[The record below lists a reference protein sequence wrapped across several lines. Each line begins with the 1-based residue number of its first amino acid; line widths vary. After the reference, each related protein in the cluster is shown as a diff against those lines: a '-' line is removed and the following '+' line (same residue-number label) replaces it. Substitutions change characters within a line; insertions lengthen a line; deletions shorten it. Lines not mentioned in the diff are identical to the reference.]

1 METTRNKD
9 NRGYE
14 LDALARKME
23 RAAEVDY
30 IRWANAKKRRAW
42 TAGALRLDDCLFDE
56 NGDERENS
64 LLSDNGRGAELI
76 RRCGEPAPKA
86 NNAWRKEFRRVF
98 STLNA
103 VEQGIVLALSKDSR
117 PQVAARMAWT
127 NRMRVYRTI
136 AKLRKLL
143 ATAHSLWLRR
153 WE

>member
-1 METTRNKD
+1 MKTTRNKD
-9 NRGYE
+9 NCGYG

-42 TAGALRLDDCLFDE
+42 TAGAVRLDDCLYDE
-56 NGDERENS
+56 NGNEKENP
-64 LLSDNGRGAELI
+64 LLSDNCKGADAI
-76 RRCGEPAPKA
+76 RRCGEPEEQW
-86 NNAWRKEFRRVF
+86 NDAWLREFRRIV
-98 STLNA
+98 SSLED
-103 VEQGIVLALSKDSR
+103 VEKGIVLALAKDFR
-117 PQVAARMAWT
+117 PQIAARMACT

-136 AKLRKLL
+136 EKLRKLL